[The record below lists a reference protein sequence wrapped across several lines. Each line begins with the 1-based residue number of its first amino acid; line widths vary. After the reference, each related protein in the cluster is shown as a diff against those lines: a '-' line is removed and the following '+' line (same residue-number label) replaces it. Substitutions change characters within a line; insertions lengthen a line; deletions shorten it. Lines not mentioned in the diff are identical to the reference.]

1 MSTKTN
7 TPETAATWGFPIT
20 TAVAAEHSLVANG
33 WIDLPQFSG
42 AEHSTSLA
50 GGYALGVLGG
60 YLTERL
66 ARRVDTSDNPRSAER
81 LRKLGWIMTS
91 VGVLACQVT
100 IEWALQGVSD
110 PRDVLLGTIAAIP
123 GLVAGRQVTRPLP
136 TPTTAS
142 IFLQKTEF
150 FVPRIRDRG
159 GHRRQF

>member
-20 TAVAAEHSLVANG
+20 TAAAAEHSLVAYKG
-33 WIDLPQFSG
+33 IKMPEFPG

-110 PRDVLLGTIAAIP
+110 PRDVLLGTIAATP

-136 TPTTAS
+136 TPTTAN